1 MPDLFRAISKQIKLL
16 SKIESQYRESAEIP
30 KDVLELIADMCW
42 DILGV
47 VNRARGKNVSVK

>member
-30 KDVLELIADMCW
+30 RDVLGLIANMCW

-47 VNRARGKNVSVK
+47 VNKARGKDK